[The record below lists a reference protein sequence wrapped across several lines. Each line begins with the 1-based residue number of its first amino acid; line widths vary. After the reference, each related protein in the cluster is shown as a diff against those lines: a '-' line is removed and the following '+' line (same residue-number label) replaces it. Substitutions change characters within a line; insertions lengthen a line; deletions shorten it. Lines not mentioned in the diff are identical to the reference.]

1 MSKNAET
8 VGVHENTLGGAGS
21 ANSETRYT
29 ELGGM
34 VEQNKRA
41 GDSVSPVETRYTEL
55 AQTGSKGKRGPKPS
69 PDAQTKKTV
78 SLRPSDWAFVE
89 RWAYEG
95 DYSDKEE
102 SEKHWNPSPAF
113 GRCLEDARRMFP
125 LGPLVG
131 RPRGEGGR
139 FVGDKP
145 SPVRAT
151 RPQLQARIKALEN
164 RLRAAGLEVE

>member
-1 MSKNAET
+1 MNANGEIS
-8 VGVHENTLGGAGS
+8 GGYENAAVGAG
-21 ANSETRYT
+21 AVDSEFRYT
-29 ELGGM
+29 ELT
-34 VEQNKRA
+34 QTA
-41 GDSVSPVETRYTEL
+41 GKS
-55 AQTGSKGKRGPKPS
+55 KRGRKPS
-69 PDAQTKKTV
+69 PDAQTKKTL
-78 SLRPSDWAFVE
+78 SLRPSDWSFIE

-102 SEKHWNPSPAF
+102 GEKHWNPSPAL

-125 LGPLVG
+125 LGPSVG

-139 FVGDKP
+139 FMGANP

-151 RPQLQARIKALEN
+151 RPQLQARIKALET